1 MGPIIKVSSAQ
12 EQKRVR
18 KDMDEILSSSQK
30 RLHLEEIEGKKQ

>member
-18 KDMDEILSSSQK
+18 KDRDEILSSQK